1 MREMQKILVT
11 GASSFT
17 ASHLIPFL
25 AAQGHEILGLTRS
38 IEGSQPSPQLKTSLG
53 FVHPYFIG
61 DLSDPKFTDSLTYKP
76 DVIIHLAA
84 NNGSSNLGI
93 SKIFRDNVDAV
104 ANLISFSKRV
114 GCSKII
120 ALSSVSVHG
129 QISTS
134 VLSETTG
141 FENPDIYGF
150 TKRAAELLLQQSESD
165 QSIYILRLP
174 SILGYG
180 AKNHWLSTVLASAL
194 SNSSINFQN
203 SNTKFNN
210 AVYIDDLL
218 AFISLLISRNDQ
230 GIFSFPLASTQPIT
244 VGEIVKLLVETI
256 GSFSKLDSD
265 EVDRSTFIIDD
276 LFARKKFGYTSRTTA
291 LAVEAFALDTFLKIK
306 SSNSF

>member
-11 GASSFT
+11 GANSFT

-25 AAQGHEILGLTRS
+25 ATQGHEIQGLTRS
-38 IEGSQPSPQLKTSLG
+38 IKGSQPSPQLKTSLG

-61 DLSDPKFTDSLTYKP
+61 DLSDPKFTESLTYKP
-76 DVIIHLAA
+76 DVIVHLAA
-84 NNGSSNLGI
+84 NNGSTNSGI

-129 QISTS
+129 QVSTS
-134 VLSETTG
+134 VLSEKTG
-141 FENPDIYGF
+141 FENPDIYGY
-150 TKRAAELLLQQSESD
+150 TKREAELLLQQSESG
-165 QSIYILRLP
+165 QSIFILRLP

-180 AKNHWLSTVLASAL
+180 AKNHWLSTVLASGL
-194 SNSSINFQN
+194 SNSPITFQN

-230 GIFSFPLASTQPIT
+230 GIFSFPLASTRPIT
-244 VGEIVKLLVETI
+244 VGEIVELLVKTI
-256 GSFSKLDSD
+256 GSVSKLDSN
-265 EVDRSTFIIDD
+265 EVERSSFIIDD
-276 LFARKKFGYTSRTTA
+276 LLARKKFGYTSRTTA
-291 LAVEAFALDTFLKIK
+291 LAVEAFALDAFLKIK
-306 SSNSF
+306 SSN